1 MNWTPETRLR
11 WALRLVGIGFMA
23 GILLSWN
30 LWTSRRDYPLFP
42 VADWIP
48 QFAPG
53 ISALVA
59 LAMVGLLIWLVVRPQ
74 VWSASACLGL
84 FLFLALQDQS
94 RWQPWAYQYALMLV
108 PVLLLRMGK
117 DERAVL
123 GLLQFI
129 VMMVYLWGGIHK
141 CQSGW
146 LSVWENSLVAPLI
159 SEGKEG
165 VLDVLLL
172 GFGYLI
178 PIIEILMAVGLLFR
192 RTRLPAIV
200 AIVVTHL
207 VILALLGP
215 VKGYISNS
223 VVWPWNLVMVGMVIC
238 LFYQQ
243 ELCFADLIKS
253 IRWLPVSVPLVAL
266 MIVCPILFYLGL
278 WDRYLSFSL
287 YAGQQKRFLVQV
299 PAEALPHVPEVWIPY
314 LVNPQ
319 ANDGHRIL
327 SPSTWS
333 TKELNV
339 PLISEWRILR
349 AFAKEL
355 CAEDLG
361 GSELRFY
368 IDHRHL
374 PDKPKQ
380 YFECDQVEQIAAR
393 D

>member
-11 WALRLVGIGFMA
+11 WTLRFVGLGFVS
-23 GILLSWN
+23 GILLSWS

-42 VADWIP
+42 VAEWLP

-74 VWSASACLGL
+74 AWSALACLGL

-94 RWQPWAYQYALMLV
+94 RWQPWAYQYVLMLLPV
-108 PVLLLRMGK
+108 VLLRVGK

-129 VMMVYLWGGIHK
+129 LVMVYLWGGIHK
-141 CQSGW
+141 CQPGW
-146 LSVWENSLVAPLI
+146 LSVWENSLVAPLL
-159 SEGKEG
+159 SETGG
-165 VLDVLLL
+165 TFSDALLL
-172 GFGYLI
+172 GLGYLV
-178 PIIEILMAVGLLFR
+178 PAVEILMAIGLLFR
-192 RTRLPAIV
+192 KTRVAGLIAIL
-200 AIVVTHL
+200 VTHL
-207 VILALLGP
+207 TILVLLGP

-223 VVWPWNLVMVGMVIC
+223 VVWPWNLVMVGM
-238 LFYQQ
+238 
-243 ELCFADLIKS
+243 
-253 IRWLPVSVPLVAL
+253 AL
-266 MIVCPILFYLGL
+266 ILFYKEEVYFLGSLKVGWLRPLAVVLFVLMTVAPGLFYFGL

-287 YAGQQKRFLVQV
+287 YAGQQKRILVQV
-299 PAEALPHVPEVWIPY
+299 PREALDHVPTAWIPY
-314 LVNPQ
+314 LADPKSK
-319 ANDGHRIL
+319 DGHQIL
-327 SPSTWS
+327 SPGTWS
-333 TKELNV
+333 SRELNV

-349 AFAKEL
+349 AFSKEL

-361 GSELRFY
+361 GAGLRFY

-380 YFECDQVEQIAAR
+380 YFLCDEIDQIGR
-393 D
+393 